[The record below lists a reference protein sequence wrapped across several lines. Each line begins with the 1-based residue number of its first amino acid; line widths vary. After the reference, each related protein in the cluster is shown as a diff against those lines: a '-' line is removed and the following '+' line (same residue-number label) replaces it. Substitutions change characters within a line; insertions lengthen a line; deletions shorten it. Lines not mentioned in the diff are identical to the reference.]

1 MHSLLEQIQGAGK
14 DNLEHNNEKA
24 SQLTLLLE
32 KARTFY
38 ADNAVKETIR
48 DNLVDNVIRLQGMI
62 SRYASDIDKLLAAD
76 QQPDAGTIE
85 SLKDE
90 YTTIKE
96 LEKNVEDDLNRLELK
111 H

>member
-1 MHSLLEQIQGAGK
+1 MNSILEQIQGEGNDK
-14 DNLEHNNEKA
+14 LEHTNEKA

-62 SRYASDIDKLLAAD
+62 SRYASDIDKLLATG
-76 QQPDAGTIE
+76 QQPDAGTVG
-85 SLKDE
+85 SLKNE
-90 YTTIKE
+90 YTAIRE
-96 LEKNVEDDLNRLELK
+96 LEKDVQDDLNRLELK

>member
-1 MHSLLEQIQGAGK
+1 MNSILEQIQGAGNDK
-14 DNLEHNNEKA
+14 LEHNNEKA

-48 DNLVDNVIRLQGMI
+48 DNLVNNVIRLKGMI
-62 SRYASDIDKLLAAD
+62 SRYASDIDKLLSAD

-85 SLKDE
+85 SLKNE
-90 YTTIKE
+90 YTAIRE
-96 LEKNVEDDLNRLELK
+96 LEKNVQNDLNRLEMK